1 MNHYKQYSFD
11 NDVYFDDLIEIL
23 LETNDY
29 RALQLVVL
37 ANNVGMPTRKAI
49 HLFYDVVSVE
59 YADNLEAILWG
70 VNRFGT
76 YTVFVYD
83 VPYAVSKEEIPIVAA
98 DIVDYMSPAA
108 HIFHIIDGDG
118 DYEELNLT
126 ELESRIKEYLNDG
139 KKLEIVRK

>member
-1 MNHYKQYSFD
+1 MNYYKQYSFD

-23 LETNDY
+23 LETNDF

-59 YADNLEAILWG
+59 YANNLEAIIWG

-83 VPYAVSKEEIPIVAA
+83 VPYAISKEEIPIIAA

-118 DYEELNLT
+118 DYEELNLN
-126 ELESRIKEYLNDG
+126 ELEYRIKEYLNNG

>member
-37 ANNVGMPTRKAI
+37 ANNIGMPTRRAI

-59 YADNLEAILWG
+59 YAENLEAILWG

-83 VPYAVSKEEIPIVAA
+83 VPYAVSKEKIPIIAA

-126 ELESRIKEYLNDG
+126 ELEYRIKEYLNDG

>member
-23 LETNDY
+23 LETSDF

-126 ELESRIKEYLNDG
+126 ELEYRIKEYLNNG

>member
-37 ANNVGMPTRKAI
+37 ANNIGMPTRRAI
-49 HLFYDVVSVE
+49 HLYYDVVSVE

-83 VPYAVSKEEIPIVAA
+83 VPYAISKEEIPIIAA

-118 DYEELNLT
+118 DYEELNLI

>member
-23 LETNDY
+23 LETSDF

-83 VPYAVSKEEIPIVAA
+83 VPYAVSKEEIPIVAT

-126 ELESRIKEYLNDG
+126 ELEYRIKEYLNNG

>member
-37 ANNVGMPTRKAI
+37 ANNIGMPTRRAI

-59 YADNLEAILWG
+59 YAENLEAILWG

-83 VPYAVSKEEIPIVAA
+83 VPYAISKEEIPIIAA

-118 DYEELNLT
+118 DYEELNLN
-126 ELESRIKEYLNDG
+126 ELEYRIKEYLNNG

>member
-1 MNHYKQYSFD
+1 MNYYKQYSFD

-23 LETNDY
+23 LETNDF

-37 ANNVGMPTRKAI
+37 ANNIGMPTRKPI

-59 YADNLEAILWG
+59 YAENLEAILWG

-83 VPYAVSKEEIPIVAA
+83 IPHATSKEEIPIIAA

-118 DYEELNLT
+118 DYEELSLT
-126 ELESRIKEYLNDG
+126 ELEYRVKEYLNDG

>member
-37 ANNVGMPTRKAI
+37 ANNVGMPTRRAI

-83 VPYAVSKEEIPIVAA
+83 VPYAVSKEEIPIIAA

-126 ELESRIKEYLNDG
+126 ELEYRIKEYLNNG

>member
-37 ANNVGMPTRKAI
+37 ANNIGMPTRRAI

-59 YADNLEAILWG
+59 YAENLEAILWG

-83 VPYAVSKEEIPIVAA
+83 VPYAVSKEEIPIIAA

-126 ELESRIKEYLNDG
+126 ELEYRIKEYLNNG

>member
-37 ANNVGMPTRKAI
+37 ANNIGMPTRKPI
-49 HLFYDVVSVE
+49 HLYYDVVSVE

-83 VPYAVSKEEIPIVAA
+83 VPYAVSKEEIPIIAA

-118 DYEELNLT
+118 DYEELNT
-126 ELESRIKEYLNDG
+126 VELEYRIKEYLNDG

>member
-11 NDVYFDDLIEIL
+11 NDVYFDDIIEIL

-37 ANNVGMPTRKAI
+37 ANNIGMPTRRAI

-83 VPYAVSKEEIPIVAA
+83 VPYAVSKEEIPIIAA

-126 ELESRIKEYLNDG
+126 ELEYRIKEYLNNG

>member
-11 NDVYFDDLIEIL
+11 NDVYFDDIIEIL

-37 ANNVGMPTRKAI
+37 ANNIGMPTRRAI

-83 VPYAVSKEEIPIVAA
+83 VPYAVSKEEIPIIAA

-139 KKLEIVRK
+139 RKLEIVRK

>member
-37 ANNVGMPTRKAI
+37 ANNIGMPTRRAI

-59 YADNLEAILWG
+59 YANNLEAILWG

-83 VPYAVSKEEIPIVAA
+83 VPYAISKEEIPIIAA

-118 DYEELNLT
+118 DYEELNLI

>member
-23 LETNDY
+23 LETNDF

-59 YADNLEAILWG
+59 YANNLEAIIWG

-83 VPYAVSKEEIPIVAA
+83 VPYAVSKEEIPIIAA

-118 DYEELNLT
+118 DYEELNLN
-126 ELESRIKEYLNDG
+126 ELEYRIKEYLNNG

>member
-1 MNHYKQYSFD
+1 MNYYKQYSFD

-23 LETNDY
+23 LETSDF
-29 RALQLVVL
+29 RALQLVAL

-126 ELESRIKEYLNDG
+126 ELEYRIKEYLNNG

>member
-1 MNHYKQYSFD
+1 MNYYKQYSFD

-23 LETNDY
+23 LETSDF

-126 ELESRIKEYLNDG
+126 ELEYRIKEYLNNG

>member
-1 MNHYKQYSFD
+1 MNYYKQYSFD
-11 NDVYFDDLIEIL
+11 NDVYFDDIIEIL

-37 ANNVGMPTRKAI
+37 ANNIGMPTRRAI

-83 VPYAVSKEEIPIVAA
+83 VPYAVSKEEIPIIAA

-118 DYEELNLT
+118 DYEELNLI
-126 ELESRIKEYLNDG
+126 ELEYRIKEYLNDG

>member
-37 ANNVGMPTRKAI
+37 ANNIGMPTRRAI

-59 YADNLEAILWG
+59 YAENLEAILWG

-83 VPYAVSKEEIPIVAA
+83 VPYAVSKEEIPIIAA

-118 DYEELNLT
+118 DYEELNLN
-126 ELESRIKEYLNDG
+126 ELEYRIKEYLNNG

>member
-37 ANNVGMPTRKAI
+37 ANNIGMPTSRAI

-59 YADNLEAILWG
+59 YADNLEAIIWG

-83 VPYAVSKEEIPIVAA
+83 VPYAVSKEEIPIIAA

-126 ELESRIKEYLNDG
+126 ELEYRIKEYLNNG

>member
-1 MNHYKQYSFD
+1 MNYYKQYSFD

-23 LETNDY
+23 LETNDF

-37 ANNVGMPTRKAI
+37 ANNVGMPTRKPI
-49 HLFYDVVSVE
+49 PLFYDVISVE
-59 YADNLEAILWG
+59 YANNLEAILWG

-83 VPYAVSKEEIPIVAA
+83 VPYAVSKEDIPIIAA

-118 DYEELNLT
+118 DYEELNLN
-126 ELESRIKEYLNDG
+126 ELEYRIREYLNDG

>member
-37 ANNVGMPTRKAI
+37 ANNIGMPTRRAI

-59 YADNLEAILWG
+59 YAENLEAILWG

-83 VPYAVSKEEIPIVAA
+83 VPYVISKEEIPIIAA

-126 ELESRIKEYLNDG
+126 ELEYRIKEYLNDG
-139 KKLEIVRK
+139 RKLEIVRK

>member
-37 ANNVGMPTRKAI
+37 ANNIGMPTRRAI

-59 YADNLEAILWG
+59 YAENLEAILWG

-83 VPYAVSKEEIPIVAA
+83 VPYAVSKEEIPIIAA

-118 DYEELNLT
+118 DYEELNLN
-126 ELESRIKEYLNDG
+126 ELEYRIKEYLNDG

>member
-37 ANNVGMPTRKAI
+37 ANNIGMPTRRAI
-49 HLFYDVVSVE
+49 HLYYDVVSVE
-59 YADNLEAILWG
+59 YADNLEAIIWG

-83 VPYAVSKEEIPIVAA
+83 VPYVISKEEIPIIAA

-126 ELESRIKEYLNDG
+126 ELEYRIKEYLNDG